1 MTTAMKKRI
10 LLWAAT
16 AFAAALAFCAC
27 DDGAKDADD
36 RLTDDEAAL
45 AELLER
51 LGDVEQQVLQLNVDI
66 STFNTLRGGVVI
78 YSAVDGGSDG
88 WTVTLSD
95 GTVLHVYPQSG
106 SGNAPVV
113 STDADGYWMVNFGSG
128 SVYVLDVDGNK
139 VSCTGK
145 GATGNAGADGA
156 SPILGVDSEGYWK
169 ISFDGGSS
177 WERVLD
183 SGGNAVLAVVQQN
196 ESLFENVVR
205 DGGMIW
211 FYMKNGEVL
220 KIPVAAGFLCSI
232 KNASGVQSFAAGQT
246 RTFEVESEGVA
257 QAVVTGPAGWTVA
270 LDGETLSVT
279 AAATKTVSFDTED
292 CVAIFAVS
300 TMGYSV
306 ISKIQVAISD

>member
-1 MTTAMKKRI
+1 MSTAMKKT
-10 LLWAAT
+10 LMMLASAA
-16 AFAAALAFCAC
+16 AAALALAAC

-45 AELLER
+45 TELLER
-51 LGDVEQQVLQLNVDI
+51 LSDVERRVMQLNVDI

-78 YSAVDGGSDG
+78 YSATDGGSDG
-88 WTVTLSD
+88 WAVTLSD
-95 GTVLHVYPQSG
+95 GTSLHIYPQSG

-113 STDADGYWMVNFGSG
+113 STDAEGYWMVNFGSG

-145 GATGNAGADGA
+145 GASGAAGTDGE
-156 SPILGVDSEGYWK
+156 SPILGIDSEGYWK
-169 ISFDGGSS
+169 ISFDGGES
-177 WERVLD
+177 WTRVLD
-183 SGGNAVLAVVQQN
+183 SSGNAVLAVVQQH

-220 KIPVAAGFLCSI
+220 KVPVAEGFLCSI
-232 KNASGVQSFAAGQT
+232 MNADGTQAFSAGQT
-246 RTFEVESEGVA
+246 RTFEVEMQGVA
-257 QAVVTGPAGWTVA
+257 QAVVTGPSGWTVG
-270 LDGETLSVT
+270 LEGETLSVT
-279 AAATKTVSFDTED
+279 AAATKAVSFDTED

-300 TMGYSV
+300 SAGYSV
-306 ISKIQVAISD
+306 ISKIQVTISD